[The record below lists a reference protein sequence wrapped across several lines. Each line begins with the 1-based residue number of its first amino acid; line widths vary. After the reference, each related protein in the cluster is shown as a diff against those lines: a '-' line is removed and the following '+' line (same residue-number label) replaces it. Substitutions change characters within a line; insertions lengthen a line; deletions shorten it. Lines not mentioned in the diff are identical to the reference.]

1 MSVYE
6 ELEFFSNTW
15 DKAKVRTSGDYE
27 NLPDGKYQVSIDV
40 IRFENAKTSGRL
52 QLAWMLKVVAPDAHK
67 NRKVFHYR
75 GLDKPEAVE
84 WMKQDLFNCGLDV
97 DEIGITDLPT
107 MLPKLLD
114 RIIEVTLKTK
124 KGRDGTDFQN
134 CYINRLLN
142 EGLNFRD
149 DDETIPF

>member
-1 MSVYE
+1 MNNVRQ
-6 ELEFFSNTW
+6 ELEQFRAAWNSAEVKDAGEYTPP
-15 DKAKVRTSGDYE
+15 
-27 NLPDGKYQVSIDV
+27 PDGKYQVSIDE

-52 QLAWMLKVVAPDAHK
+52 QLAWVLKVVAPDAHK

-97 DEIGITDLPT
+97 DEIGITDLPNV
-107 MLPKLLD
+107 LPKLLD

-134 CYINRLLN
+134 CYINKLLN
-142 EGLNFRD
+142 ERNGWA
-149 DDETIPF
+149 EEQIPF

>member
-1 MSVYE
+1 MSVYD
-6 ELEFFSNTW
+6 ELAEFSNTW
-15 DKAKVRTSGDYE
+15 DKAKVKVSGDYE